1 MIIMFTSSVL
11 DNGPHYH
18 NSGILLYLSEV
29 NRVFKITLKEYNF
42 FEAGEGK
49 SQLDSHFAHISH
61 KIVRWVR
68 LGNDLE
74 SGEQVAELIKVY
86 VPWTLVFFC

>member
-1 MIIMFTSSVL
+1 MFTTSVL

-18 NSGILLYLSEV
+18 NSGVLLYLSEV
-29 NRVFKITLKEYNF
+29 NRVFNITLKEYNF
-42 FEAGEGK
+42 FEAGVGK

-61 KIVRWVR
+61 KIMWWVR
-68 LGNDLE
+68 LGNYLE

-86 VPWTLVFFC
+86 VHWTLVFFC

>member
-18 NSGILLYLSEV
+18 NSGVLLYLSEV
-29 NRVFKITLKEYNF
+29 SRVFNITLKEYNF

-49 SQLDSHFAHISH
+49 SQLDSRFAHISH
-61 KIVRWVR
+61 KIMRWV
-68 LGNDLE
+68 
-74 SGEQVAELIKVY
+74 
-86 VPWTLVFFC
+86 

>member
-18 NSGILLYLSEV
+18 NSGVLLYLSEV
-29 NRVFKITLKEYNF
+29 NRVFNITLKEYNF

-68 LGNDLE
+68 LGKEIE

-86 VPWTLVFFC
+86 IHWTLVFFC